1 MQLLDD
7 WDDSVSYLPSSF
19 TFYFGN
25 EIYSFLRFTAL
36 ILFDGR
42 NGFIQC
48 FEFLTG
54 QCVILGCDPKQIEV
68 IEVDARTQEFF
79 QVPPFSVILAQFLEV

>member
-1 MQLLDD
+1 MQLLND

-19 TFYFGN
+19 TLYFGN
-25 EIYSFLRFTAL
+25 EIYSFLGFAAL
-36 ILFDGR
+36 IFFDNS

-54 QCVILGCDPKQIEV
+54 ESAAIRCDPIQIEV

-79 QVPPFSVILAQFLEV
+79 